1 MKITLINAQIC
12 EANNLVPPLGIL
24 AIGSYLDTHGFTVQL
39 IDEDIFTTDITEEVK
54 SFKPDLIGVS
64 FLTPA
69 YTRARKIIEI
79 LKPLFP
85 ATKFCA
91 GGFHASILPRQV
103 VTALSLDFCIIGEGE
118 LTMLEVCQH
127 IEQKTPFSMVP
138 GICYSTA
145 DGQTK
150 LSPPRH
156 LFDNLDVLPLPA
168 TRLLPYERYLLP
180 PGLFRGVAM
189 ERITTISTSR
199 GCPFHC
205 SYCGG
210 RKLFDGRV
218 RLRSA
223 ESIRTELEYLI
234 NTHNIR
240 GIWIIDECFTI
251 DRDRAWKIAN
261 IIAEYG
267 LAWGV
272 QTRVDLVDQE
282 IIKHFKQCGCIEIN
296 FGVESGVSRILGM
309 LKKGT
314 SVETA
319 AKTFSWCRNV
329 GMRTTANFMI
339 GSPTETEAEML
350 ETFHFAKRLRASY
363 TIFHITT
370 PLPGTELYEKALIS
384 GRLKQPVEFDESWVH
399 RSSKGPL
406 MATEVSGERLMKMRS
421 RFQNHFFIRNYVTWH
436 NLRYAIRYL
445 LKLFTTPAIMLQSY
459 RSYRQ
464 HGRLDSFIETMIALI
479 NKRER

>member
-24 AIGSYLDTHGFTVQL
+24 AIGSFLQKHGFTVQL
-39 IDEDIFTTDITEEVK
+39 IDEDIFLTNFSSTVCA
-54 SFKPDLIGVS
+54 FKPDIIGIS

-69 YTRARKIIEI
+69 YTRAKKIVST
-79 LKPLFP
+79 LKPLCP
-85 ATKFCA
+85 DALFCA
-91 GGFHASILPRQV
+91 GGFHASILPEQV
-103 VTALSLDFCIIGEGE
+103 MAAFSLDFCVIGEGE
-118 LTMLEVCQH
+118 LTMLEICQH
-127 IEQKTPFSMVP
+127 ITQNLPLSMVP
-138 GICYSTA
+138 GICYATP
-145 DGQTK
+145 DGRTE
-150 LSPPRH
+150 LSPPRQ
-156 LFDNLDVLPLPA
+156 LLDNLDVLPVPA
-168 TRLLPYERYLLP
+168 THLLSYERYLLP

-189 ERITTISTSR
+189 DRVTTISTSR

-210 RKLFDGRV
+210 RKLFNGRV
-218 RLRSA
+218 RLRSTV
-223 ESIRTELEYLI
+223 SIRAELEYLI
-234 NTHNIR
+234 ATHHIR
-240 GIWIIDECFTI
+240 GLWIIDECFTI
-251 DRDRAWKIAN
+251 DRERAWQIAD

-272 QTRVDLVDQE
+272 QTRVDLVDQD
-282 IIKHFKQCGCIEIN
+282 IIRHFKQCGCIEIN

-309 LKKGT
+309 LKKGAT
-314 SVETA
+314 TDA
-319 AKTFSWCRNV
+319 ALQAFAWCRNY

-350 ETFHFAKRLRASY
+350 ETFNFAKRLRASY

-370 PLPGTELYEKALIS
+370 PLPGTELYEQALAS
-384 GRLKQPVEFDESWVH
+384 GRLTQPEEFDESWVH

-406 MATEVSGERLMKMRS
+406 MATEVPGEKLMKMRS

-436 NLRYAIRYL
+436 NFGYAISYL
-445 LKLFTTPAIMLQSY
+445 FTLLTTPAIMLQSY

-464 HGRLDSFIETMIALI
+464 HGRLDSFVETMIALS